1 MPSAMSFAT
10 PRSKARADV
19 EFTNGKRPGV
29 RMKCAVNDRQTRYV
43 ARRESLIFCW
53 QLSEP
58 SSFRRFSRRFGRRPP
73 AKNLA
78 AFIEDFS
85 LVSAAPKLHPVQPSP
100 VDTRSLHLCHT
111 RCLTRRCDLNIAVPP
126 GKLPQ
131 AAQRTP
137 KERGKKPCEGSAP
150 SHGSAI
156 LEDSSGVRRHI
167 QVRRQRKVP
176 KGTSAGG
183 IAINGTVVIVVIPVA
198 RPVVA
203 IAWSVAVNRLR
214 HHSISSDYV
223 RPLWGY

>member
-1 MPSAMSFAT
+1 
-10 PRSKARADV
+10 
-19 EFTNGKRPGV
+19 
-29 RMKCAVNDRQTRYV
+29 MKCAVNDRQTRYV
-43 ARRESLIFCW
+43 ARRQSLIFCW

-137 KERGKKPCEGSAP
+137 KERGKKTM
-150 SHGSAI
+150 
-156 LEDSSGVRRHI
+156 RRFCTFAWQCNLGRFI
-167 QVRRQRKVP
+167 RRQASYPSSTPTPGTQRHQCGRHSHKRDRSHSRHTRSSASSSHSLVRSRK
-176 KGTSAGG
+176 
-183 IAINGTVVIVVIPVA
+183 
-198 RPVVA
+198 
-203 IAWSVAVNRLR
+203 
-214 HHSISSDYV
+214 
-223 RPLWGY
+223 